1 MAASE
6 SGESVGPIAN
16 ELQEAV
22 NAPTIKDAS
31 GALSDKPALTIKKPM
46 RERLAAAQ
54 EMVSRMGPRD
64 PNFDM
69 KAFCDE
75 MWDDL

>member
-1 MAASE
+1 MAASKND
-6 SGESVGPIAN
+6 ESVGPIAN
-16 ELQEAV
+16 ELQGAM

-31 GALSDKPALTIKKPM
+31 RAPSDKPALTIKKPM
-46 RERLAAAQ
+46 QERLAAAQ
-54 EMVSRMGPRD
+54 EMVARMGPRD